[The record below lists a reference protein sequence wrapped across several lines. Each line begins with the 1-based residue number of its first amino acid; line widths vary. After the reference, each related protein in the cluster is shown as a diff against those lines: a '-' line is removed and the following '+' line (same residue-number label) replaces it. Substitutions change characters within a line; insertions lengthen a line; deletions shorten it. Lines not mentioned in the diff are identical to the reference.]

1 MRLDLTTL
9 QLFVAVLETGSI
21 AAAAQREHIAASA
34 LSKRI
39 AELERAA
46 GVPLLSRH
54 ARGVEPT
61 AAGQS
66 LARGARVMLRQA
78 ADLSAQ
84 MQDYAYGVR
93 GHVRLFANLSS
104 ITQFLPDELK
114 TFLARHPGVRLDLEE
129 RVSSVVTRAVAES
142 EADIGIF
149 ALSDEREGLAVHPYH
164 EDEMALLVPAG
175 HPLARRRTVGFLQT
189 LAYEHVGMHRG
200 SAASFLLHRQANAA
214 NLEWRVRFHATSYDA
229 LVSLVRA
236 GLGIGVLPL
245 RSLDLYRRDGV
256 KVVRLSD
263 PWARRRLS
271 VCVRAEG
278 PLSSAAKLLLEH
290 LLASAQAAQRPPQ
303 H

>member
-1 MRLDLTTL
+1 MRLNLTSL
-9 QLFVAVLETGSI
+9 QLFVAVVETGSI
-21 AAAAQREHIAASA
+21 AAAAQREHIAPSA

-39 AELERAA
+39 AELERAV
-46 GVPLLSRH
+46 GMPLLSRH
-54 ARGVEPT
+54 ARGVIPT
-61 AAGQS
+61 AAGHS
-66 LARGARVMLRQA
+66 LARGARVMMRQA
-78 ADLSAQ
+78 DDLSAQ
-84 MQDYAYGVR
+84 MQDYAHGVR

-114 TFLARHPGVRLDLEE
+114 AFLKLHPGVRLDLEE

-149 ALSDEREGLAVHPYH
+149 AFSDDREGLAIHPYH

-175 HPLARRRTVGFLQT
+175 HALARRRTVSFVET
-189 LAYEHVGMHRG
+189 LAFEHVGMHRG

-245 RSLDLYRRDGV
+245 KSLNLYRHEGV
-256 KVVRLSD
+256 KVVRLTD
-263 PWARRRLS
+263 EWARRRLS
-271 VCVRAEG
+271 VCVRADGE
-278 PLSSAAKLLLEH
+278 LSSAGRLLLEH
-290 LLASAQAAQRPPQ
+290 LLGAVGKAK
-303 H
+303 